1 MAAATRKAKATDL
14 KLTAFQKRMAN
25 RFIVPSIAL
34 VNLALMA
41 ISLEHL
47 AMGISGI
54 FGQSLWIGFAAAVA
68 IDTGMI
74 SAELVT
80 ITMGRKLRE
89 TIIYGKRYVIGTVLA
104 SMLLNSMAFYAN
116 AEGYFHQGLAI
127 TFGMALPVGIW
138 TLTRMAGGVW
148 LAANN
153 RKA

>member
-1 MAAATRKAKATDL
+1 MAAARAARKTDL
-14 KLTAFQKRMAN
+14 KLTPFQKRMAN
-25 RFIVPSIAL
+25 RFVVPSIML

-47 AMGISGI
+47 ATGIASI
-54 FGQSLWIGFAAAVA
+54 FGQAFWVGLASAVS

-74 SAELVT
+74 AAELVT
-80 ITMGRKLRE
+80 ITMGAKLRE
-89 TIIYGKRYVIGTVLA
+89 TAAYAQRYVHGTVLA

-116 AEGYFHQGLAI
+116 AEGVFHQGLAVL
-127 TFGMALPVGIW
+127 FGIALPLGIW

-148 LAANN
+148 LAANA